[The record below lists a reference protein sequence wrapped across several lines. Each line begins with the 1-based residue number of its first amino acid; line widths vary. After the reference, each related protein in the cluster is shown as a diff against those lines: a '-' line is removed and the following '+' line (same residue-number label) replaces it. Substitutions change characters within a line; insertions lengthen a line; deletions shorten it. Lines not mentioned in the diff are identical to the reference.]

1 MVLVGTEYSKDIIML
16 HLAVNKEFTYLNY
29 LSVMSAILRNKV
41 TIWYENEPVDKYWDL
56 VKKMRSISFNNWA
69 LPIVDSEDKVGG
81 TDVIYL
87 GELNDNYIHEALID
101 HKGLYEVGGEFDTKD
116 MRSIRVLRPEV
127 VTQDYIENSNTLLA
141 NLVKRVLLER
151 VWKQ

>member
-1 MVLVGTEYSKDIIML
+1 M
-16 HLAVNKEFTYLNY
+16 HLIVNKNFTYLNY

-41 TIWYENEPVDKYWDL
+41 TIWYENEPVGKYWDL
-56 VKKMRSISFNNWA
+56 VKKMRSVTFNNRA
-69 LPIVDSEDKVGG
+69 LTTVDPNDRVGWI
-81 TDVIYL
+81 DAIYL

-101 HKGLYEVGGEFDTKD
+101 HKGLYKVGGEFDTKD
-116 MRSIRVLRPEV
+116 MRLVRILRPDV
-127 VTQDYIENSNTLLA
+127 VTRDYIENSNTLLA